1 MRNQL
6 PWALGFLVVIGFLPA
21 CSRTESKADFVL
33 TNGKV
38 YTGVAAAPW
47 AQSVAVR
54 DGKIVAVG
62 SDGDFDSQIG
72 PNTRVL
78 DAKGRLVIP
87 GLIDAHTHFASGGR
101 SLISLS
107 FRGVDSV
114 ARVQEMVARKIKE
127 LPAGALV
134 SGSEYDHTL
143 FPGGKWPTK
152 EDLDEVSPANPV
164 VIERVDGHSIWVN
177 SLALKISGISKETA
191 NPFGGEIL
199 KDSRT
204 GEPTGI
210 LTEAA
215 TGLVRIREAEN
226 ASTPE
231 QDILRALEHAARL
244 GLTGVHAST
253 DLQEIEIYRKLR
265 AENKL
270 TLRVYA
276 WLPIES
282 LDSSIAKGI
291 RQGQGDDRLRTGF
304 QKAFIDGTLGS
315 GTALMFAPFSD
326 EPGKLGLPQM
336 SEEDFNAL
344 IAKAHANG
352 YQTGTHAIGDKA
364 VHWVLNAVER
374 AQRLYGDKGL
384 RHRIEHAQVID
395 PGDLDRFKELGVIAS
410 MQPTHCTTDMR
421 FCETRIGMDR
431 SRNAYAWRALLD
443 HGAKI
448 AFGSDWP
455 VEPLD
460 PMRGLYS
467 AVTRKNIEGRFPE
480 GGWFPEQKL
489 TMAEAIG
496 LFTAGAAY
504 ASNEENIKGTLEP
517 GKLGDM
523 IVLSKD
529 LFTIEPGEILTT
541 EVLATVLGGRIVYQR

>member
-6 PWALGFLVVIGFLPA
+6 PWVLGFFVVIGFLPA

-54 DGKIVAVG
+54 DEKIVAVG
-62 SDGDFDSQIG
+62 SDGDLDSQIG
-72 PNTRVL
+72 PDTRVL

-143 FPGGKWPTK
+143 FPGGQWPTK

-177 SLALKISGISKETA
+177 SLALKLSGVSKETA

-199 KDSRT
+199 KDPRT

-215 TGLVRIREAEN
+215 TGLVRLQEAGS

-253 DLQEIEIYRKLR
+253 DLQEMEIYKKLH
-265 AENKL
+265 AENRL

-282 LDSSIAKGI
+282 LDSSVAKGI

-304 QKAFIDGTLGS
+304 QKAFVDGTLGS
-315 GTALMFAPFSD
+315 GTALMFAPFTD

-344 IAKAHANG
+344 IAKAHENG

-384 RHRIEHAQVID
+384 RHRIEHAQIID

-421 FCETRIGMDR
+421 FCETRVGMER
-431 SRNAYAWRALLD
+431 SRNAYTWRTLLD

-467 AVTRKNIEGRFPE
+467 AVSRKNIEGRFPD

-517 GKLGDM
+517 GKLADM

-529 LFTIEPGEILTT
+529 LFTIEPEEILTT
-541 EVLATVLGGRIVYQR
+541 EVLATILGGRIVYQR